1 MLNLYFLFF
10 RYLLF
15 FCSRQLSFDLE
26 IIISD

>member
-1 MLNLYFLFF
+1 MLNLYFFF